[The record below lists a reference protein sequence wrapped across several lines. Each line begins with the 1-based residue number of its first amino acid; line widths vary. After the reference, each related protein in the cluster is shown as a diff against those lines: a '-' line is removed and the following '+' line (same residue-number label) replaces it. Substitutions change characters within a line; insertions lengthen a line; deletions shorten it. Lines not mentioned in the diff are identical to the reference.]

1 MREHRM
7 KAASSFGQG
16 VLVGDVNAEVLAQ
29 QFRVAPEFTQKYGL
43 NLDDRTYAD
52 KLYSNVLGR
61 PSDQGGLDFWTSHLT
76 QGYYNRDQLMTV
88 FAVSPRTSP
97 AQSLMSQTASG
108 FYDLI

>member
-1 MREHRM
+1 MGRP
-7 KAASSFGQG
+7 

-88 FAVSPRTSP
+88 FAVSPENVTRTIP
-97 AQSLMSQTASG
+97 DVTNG
-108 FYDLI
+108 FWVL